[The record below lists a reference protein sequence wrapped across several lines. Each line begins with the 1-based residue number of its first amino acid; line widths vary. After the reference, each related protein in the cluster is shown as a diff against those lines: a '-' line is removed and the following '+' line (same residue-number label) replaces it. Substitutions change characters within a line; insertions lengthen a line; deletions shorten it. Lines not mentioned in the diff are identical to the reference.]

1 MLPIATTCSIL
12 GRGVADVVM
21 VLQVSSRS
29 VVNKM
34 TPENLAATVG
44 VNLLRKSEVVE
55 GKRERER
62 HDCVQRPYEGW
73 RSDRD

>member
-1 MLPIATTCSIL
+1 MLPTAVTWSIL

-55 GKRERER
+55 GERER
-62 HDCVQRPYEGW
+62 HESW
-73 RSDRD
+73 RAETP